1 MDEAPINR
9 VAVISIRGD
18 TAGELVRRL
27 NADEFSVTRV
37 ESSRGLLLEPSSTL
51 LTCFP
56 EARYPVLMEHVR
68 TLCGTRT
75 RLIPA
80 QPDGSMAP
88 ALPMMVEAET
98 GGATIAVMRV
108 ERFLQ
113 I

>member
-1 MDEAPINR
+1 MMELPVNR
-9 VAVISIRGD
+9 VAFITIRGD

-27 NADEFSVTRV
+27 NLDGFSVTRM
-37 ESSRGLLLEPSSTL
+37 ESSHGLLLEPTSTVI
-51 LTCFP
+51 TGFP

-80 QPDGSMAP
+80 QPDGSMVP

-98 GGATIAVMRV
+98 GGATVSVMRV
-108 ERFLQ
+108 ERCLQ
-113 I
+113 L